1 MIDSISNDDL
11 PALYRAADEVSLE
24 GQRKYLRLIKADL
37 FVLLAGTASA
47 SFDIGDPTVHKG
59 LLVLSAILLAAAA
72 IITLVLSRK
81 TYKNRWYGGR
91 AAAESAKTLAWRYMM
106 RSEPFD
112 DTDEAEGVDERFTRS
127 LRDVLLESENLA
139 LSLHGNLG
147 TAPQISEKM
156 RAVRI
161 SSLSSRK
168 QLYVTDRIQDQ
179 RTWYS
184 KKSSVNARREDVW
197 FLIVAFSQLLA
208 LAAAILMVT
217 APDVWANPTGV
228 FSTLAAAALAWL
240 QVKQHEEL
248 AQSYS
253 VAAHELGLI
262 AEQARHVDNESKFST
277 FVADAETAISRE
289 HTLWLAR
296 RDQLLTITSRS

>member
-1 MIDSISNDDL
+1 MIETISNDDL
-11 PALYRAADEVSLE
+11 PALYRAADEASLE
-24 GQRKYLRLIKADL
+24 GQRKYLRLLKADL
-37 FVLLAGTASA
+37 SVLLLGAVFA
-47 SFDIGDPTVHKG
+47 SFDVDDPTVHKG
-59 LLVLSAILLAAAA
+59 LLVLSAVLLAAGA

-81 TYKNRWYGGR
+81 TYKSRWYGGR

-112 DTDEAEGVDERFTRS
+112 DTDAAEGVDQRFTRS
-127 LRDVLLESENLA
+127 LREVLLESENLA
-139 LSLHGNLG
+139 LPLNHRLG
-147 TAPQISEKM
+147 AAPQISETM
-156 RAVRI
+156 RAVRA
-161 SSLSSRK
+161 SSLSDRK
-168 QLYVTDRIQDQ
+168 QLYVADRIQDQ
-179 RTWYS
+179 RKWYS
-184 KKSSVNARREDVW
+184 GKSAVNARREDIW
-197 FLIVAFSQLLA
+197 FGIVAGSQLLA
-208 LAAAILMVT
+208 LAAAILMVA
-217 APDVWANPTGV
+217 APSIWANPTGV

-262 AEQARHVDNESKFST
+262 VEQARHVSDEGKFST

-296 RDQLLTITSRS
+296 RDQLLTIVSRS

>member
-1 MIDSISNDDL
+1 MVDSISNDDL
-11 PALYRAADEVSLE
+11 PALYRAADEASLE

-37 FVLLAGTASA
+37 VVLLAGAAFA
-47 SFDIGDPTVHKG
+47 SFDVGDPSLHKG
-59 LLVLSAILLAAAA
+59 LLVVSAILLAAGA

-112 DTDEAEGVDERFTRS
+112 DTGEPESVDQRFTRS
-127 LRDVLLESENLA
+127 LREVLLESENLA
-139 LSLHGNLG
+139 MSFQNGLG
-147 TAPQISEKM
+147 AAPQISEVM
-156 RAVRI
+156 REVRE
-161 SSLSSRK
+161 SSLSDRK
-168 QLYVTDRIQDQ
+168 DLYVSNRIQDQ
-179 RTWYS
+179 RKWYS
-184 KKSSVNARREDVW
+184 DKSNLNARREDLW
-197 FLIVAFSQLLA
+197 FWIVAGSQLLA
-208 LAAAILMVT
+208 LAAAILMVA
-217 APDVWANPTGV
+217 APDIWANPTGV

-262 AEQARHVDNESKFST
+262 AEQSRHVEHEGKFST

-296 RDQLLTITSRS
+296 RDQLLTVTQRP